1 MDDKHHSAKDVP
13 VATIIGTSTSSTPTT
28 ATAVDL
34 YARRSCPR
42 CGCRMSSLQFDKHTF
57 CVICRDM
64 KCSLA
69 TTCKECKAWSKEFM
83 LGYVKHQRSLVTKG
97 KRITPSPSPSPP
109 VTVVV
114 TTSLDTSPSELFSED
129 RLRQLM
135 HSMFK
140 DLMPASVGTNP
151 SSTAPPAVPDS
162 ATKCTEATGGLQ
174 SVTPFEAPT
183 MESPGVVLPMTQVDP
198 PPPHTVSVSYV
209 DSSGFSNLG
218 GVPLILV

>member
-1 MDDKHHSAKDVP
+1 MDYKHHSAKDVS
-13 VATIIGTSTSSTPTT
+13 VADTIGASTSSTPTT

-34 YARRSCPR
+34 YARRSCPH

-57 CVICRDM
+57 CVVCRDM

-69 TTCKECKAWSKEFM
+69 TRCKECKAWSKEFM

-114 TTSLDTSPSELFSED
+114 TTSLDSSPSELFSED

-140 DLMPASVGTNP
+140 DLLPASVGTNP
-151 SSTAPPAVPDS
+151 SSTAPPAVPES
-162 ATKCTEATGGLQ
+162 ATKFTEATGG
-174 SVTPFEAPT
+174 STIGYAF
-183 MESPGVVLPMTQVDP
+183 
-198 PPPHTVSVSYV
+198 
-209 DSSGFSNLG
+209 
-218 GVPLILV
+218 